1 MQINTKRK
9 LFSLSIKNYIV
20 LSILKKWVVH
30 HQYQL
35 EIGYLYDNQN
45 VYDSDQ
51 AVIEMI
57 LKKPENSLTEDEKS
71 KISEYL
77 AKYEPVLTRLDKL
90 MTDIKK
96 RLNGEDSVPEY
107 VATPADIAIGRL
119 KSTMKTLKKEVT
131 RVIYEVYSIKNS
143 QKKKR
148 IIIKGQPLRI
158 REVK

>member
-1 MQINTKRK
+1 
-9 LFSLSIKNYIV
+9 
-20 LSILKKWVVH
+20 
-30 HQYQL
+30 
-35 EIGYLYDNQN
+35 
-45 VYDSDQ
+45 
-51 AVIEMI
+51 MI

-96 RLNGEDSVPEY
+96 RLNGEESVPEY